1 MYVYGYWNYD
11 FCFKLCMLKV
21 CFIVFMEVIC
31 EYCLVVFLV
40 ELLRRN
46 GDLLNKI
53 WFKGRVWFKKYLFV
67 MKWFCLKVELLE
79 MSWWLIYGFCFFEY

>member
-11 FCFKLCMLKV
+11 FCFKLCMLKSMFY
-21 CFIVFMEVIC
+21 CFYGSNMWILFN
-31 EYCLVVFLV
+31 VFLV

-46 GDLLNKI
+46 VDLLNKI
-53 WFKGRVWFKKYLFV
+53 GFKGRVWFKKYLFV

>member
-1 MYVYGYWNYD
+1 MYVKSMFYCFYGSNMWILFN
-11 FCFKLCMLKV
+11 
-21 CFIVFMEVIC
+21 
-31 EYCLVVFLV
+31 VFLV

-46 GDLLNKI
+46 VDLLNKI
-53 WFKGRVWFKKYLFV
+53 GFKGRVWFKKYLFV